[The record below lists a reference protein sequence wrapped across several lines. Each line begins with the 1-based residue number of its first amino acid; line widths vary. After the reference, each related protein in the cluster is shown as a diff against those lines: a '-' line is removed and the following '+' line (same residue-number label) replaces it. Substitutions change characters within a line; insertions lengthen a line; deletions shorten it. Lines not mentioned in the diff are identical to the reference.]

1 MVLVCILPTETS
13 ALDLPPHNLDKC
25 SVGIRSQDRYKDGRA
40 SSKFHQ
46 IHNHHNKI
54 SQPAWYWCMFY
65 SQQLRHW
72 PWRVRNLWKR
82 SIGISSVD
90 RHKDGTASSK
100 FHHLMNMTIEE
111 EISKEEESCC
121 IGDLRCKQQESCD
134 MLLTSA
140 QRQDSSRSSKS
151 SRRNTTALFPEETHW
166 Y

>member
-1 MVLVCILPTETS
+1 MVLVSALPSDTSPVGLTS
-13 ALDLPPHNLDKC
+13 AQPPQTQHRIS
-25 SVGIRSQDRYKDGRA
+25 SVDRYKDGTA

-46 IHNHHNKI
+46 IQNHHNKI

-90 RHKDGTASSK
+90 RYKHGTASSK

-151 SRRNTTALFPEETHW
+151 SRRNTTALFPEESHW